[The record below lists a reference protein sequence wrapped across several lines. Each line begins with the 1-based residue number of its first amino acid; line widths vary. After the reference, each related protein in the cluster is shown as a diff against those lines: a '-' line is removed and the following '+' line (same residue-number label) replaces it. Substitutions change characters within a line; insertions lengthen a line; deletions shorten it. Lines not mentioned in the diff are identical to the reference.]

1 MANPLTVTF
10 TSECISTFCF
20 VPKAVT
26 DGKFIQLIAAKN
38 AGQTYERYGY
48 VFTLDAN
55 ISIYMK

>member
-20 VPKAVT
+20 IPKAVMMASSFNSLLPT
-26 DGKFIQLIAAKN
+26 AW
-38 AGQTYERYGY
+38 QTYERYGY

-55 ISIYMK
+55 ISI